1 MDPFGSV
8 GVGLGGNCDC
18 SGCGI
23 LYAAIL
29 GGGVPRDWLVYIFS
43 LMFGT
48 FCSQQGE
55 FSASRVL
62 LCVHRLG
69 AFGFLCASLYLE
81 HIKGME
87 VWFYPFLTS
96 TLDSGE

>member
-1 MDPFGSV
+1 V
-8 GVGLGGNCDC
+8 IAAGVVSYML
-18 SGCGI
+18 
-23 LYAAIL
+23 LYW
-29 GGGVPRDWLVYIFS
+29 GGVPRDSLVYIFS
-43 LMFGT
+43 LIFGT

-55 FSASRVL
+55 FSACMVL

-69 AFGFLCASLYLE
+69 AFGFLCASMYLE